1 MNNFGSKSI
10 PAAGMSG
17 PFKSLMAQG
26 RSINVT
32 LVSKSGDT
40 AVVQLVAG
48 KPLPLNIRSVTSWSG
63 VGGFGPPAIL
73 HGFY

>member
-26 RSINVT
+26 KNINVT

-40 AVVQLVAG
+40 AVVQLVVG
-48 KPLPLNIRSVTSWSG
+48 KPLPLNIRSVTSWAG
-63 VGGFGPPAIL
+63 VAGVQIPIL

>member
-1 MNNFGSKSI
+1 MNNFGSISI

-26 RSINVT
+26 KNINVT

-40 AVVQLVAG
+40 AVVELVVG
-48 KPLPLNIRSVTSWSG
+48 KLLPLNTRSVTSWTG
-63 VGGFGPPAIL
+63 VVGVQTPIL